1 MAARRGGYEG
11 TLEARAG
18 GDEGERGAA
27 LAGQEGLTQALL
39 LRPALSPRTGATS
52 WLHWAA
58 SSGNLRQLRALERR
72 VAAARGVE
80 APPGYATR
88 KRSNNFLQ

>member
-1 MAARRGGYEG
+1 MAVNRGGYER
-11 TLEARAG
+11 TLEARASN
-18 GDEGERGAA
+18 DDGERGAA
-27 LAGQEGLTQALL
+27 LAGHERLTQELL
-39 LRPALSPRTGATS
+39 LQPALPPRTGAPS

-88 KRSNNFLQ
+88 KRSNNYLQ